1 MSSGHFVISK
11 DGIWSLV
18 NAGFFII
25 HQTCIFICSYW
36 NPLFFFLL
44 LFFPTV
50 DGTSFYTG
58 TKHRFSRVPL
68 MMLNMFLGNQ
78 RNLFLALLKLLSTL
92 LNVVLGRLI
101 GVKH

>member
-1 MSSGHFVISK
+1 MPVFSSFTKLAFSFVHT
-11 DGIWSLV
+11 GI
-18 NAGFFII
+18 
-25 HQTCIFICSYW
+25 
-36 NPLFFFLL
+36 LFFFFF

>member
-1 MSSGHFVISK
+1 MPVFSSFTKLAFSFVHT
-11 DGIWSLV
+11 GIL
-18 NAGFFII
+18 F
-25 HQTCIFICSYW
+25 
-36 NPLFFFLL
+36 LFFFL

>member
-1 MSSGHFVISK
+1 MPVFSSFTKLAFSFVHT
-11 DGIWSLV
+11 GI
-18 NAGFFII
+18 
-25 HQTCIFICSYW
+25 
-36 NPLFFFLL
+36 LFFFFL

>member
-1 MSSGHFVISK
+1 MPF
-11 DGIWSLV
+11 
-18 NAGFFII
+18 FFII

-36 NPLFFFLL
+36 NPLFFFFFC
-44 LFFPTV
+44 FFPTL

-78 RNLFLALLKLLSTL
+78 RNLFLALFLVHLNFETLLSTL

-101 GVKH
+101 GVKC

>member
-1 MSSGHFVISK
+1 MPVFSSFTKLAFSFVHT
-11 DGIWSLV
+11 GI
-18 NAGFFII
+18 
-25 HQTCIFICSYW
+25 
-36 NPLFFFLL
+36 LFFFF